1 MVAKTVPPRATYAD
15 IEALPEHKVGEIL
28 AGSLSVSPRPG
39 PPHALVSTTLGEEL
53 GPPFR
58 RGRGGPGGW
67 VILDEPELHL
77 VDDVLVPDLAGWR
90 RERMPEIPFDKPY
103 FTLATDWACEVL
115 SASTAAMDRSE
126 KLPIYAREHVKHVWF
141 VDPIVKTLEALR
153 LDGDGWRI
161 VGTWTGDAKV
171 RVEPFDAIELDLAL
185 LWAR

>member
-28 AGSLSVSPRPG
+28 AGNLRVSPRPA
-39 PPHALVSTTLGEEL
+39 PPHALVRTTLGEEL

-77 VDDVLVPDLAGWR
+77 ADDVLVPDLAGWR
-90 RERMPEIPFDKPY
+90 RERMPEVPFDKAY
-103 FTLATDWACEVL
+103 FTLAHDWACEVL

-126 KLPIYAREHVKHVWF
+126 KLPIYARERVTHVWL

-153 LDGDGWRI
+153 LDGESWRI
-161 VGTWTGDAKV
+161 VGTWTGDARV
-171 RVEPFDAIELDLAL
+171 RIEPFDAIELDLAL